1 MAGLFIIFKNENN
14 MKNIAVILSG
24 CGVYDGTE
32 IHEATMSML
41 AIDQIGAQYELFAPD
56 IDQAHVINHLTGQ
69 QTDEKRNVLVESAR
83 IARGK
88 IRDVKEFNADEFDAL
103 LIPGGF
109 GAAKN
114 LSDYAFEGSAMKVNT
129 DVEKAIRS
137 VHAAGKPIGA
147 LCIAPVLLASVISG
161 SNVTIGNDPDT
172 AGHINEMGSAHNN
185 ADVSDIVI
193 DEKNMLV
200 TSPCYMLGTRISE
213 IYEGAGKVVTAII
226 SMI

>member
-1 MAGLFIIFKNENN
+1 
-14 MKNIAVILSG
+14 MKKIAVILSG

-41 AIDQIGAQYELFAPD
+41 AIDQNGAQYELFAPD
-56 IDQAHVINHLTGQ
+56 IYQAHVINHLTGQ
-69 QTDEKRNVLVESAR
+69 QTDETRNVLVESAR

-88 IRDVKEFNADEFDAL
+88 IRDLKEFNAEDFDAL

-114 LSDYAFEGSAMKVNT
+114 LSDYAFEGAGMNVNAN
-129 DVEKAIRS
+129 VEKAILS
-137 VHAAGKPIGA
+137 MHAAQKPIGA
-147 LCIAPVLLASVISG
+147 LCIAPVLLASIING
-161 SNVTIGNDPDT
+161 SNVTIGNDTDT
-172 AGHINEMGSAHNN
+172 AGHIYEMGAVHNN

-193 DEKNMLV
+193 DEKNKLV

-213 IYEGAGKVVTAII
+213 IFSGAKKVVDVLLKL
-226 SMI
+226 M